1 MYQQF
6 SIKTFDGKT
15 IHFPHIK
22 LCKLSAILSPVVFS
36 LNIDDLSVK
45 LNECK
50 TGCMVG
56 NLHDDLVILS
66 PYSPGLQ

>member
-1 MYQQF
+1 MKF

-36 LNIDDLSVK
+36 LNIDDLSVE

-50 TGCMVG
+50 TGCMCQSMCRLNESRTSIV
-56 NLHDDLVILS
+56 L
-66 PYSPGLQ
+66 